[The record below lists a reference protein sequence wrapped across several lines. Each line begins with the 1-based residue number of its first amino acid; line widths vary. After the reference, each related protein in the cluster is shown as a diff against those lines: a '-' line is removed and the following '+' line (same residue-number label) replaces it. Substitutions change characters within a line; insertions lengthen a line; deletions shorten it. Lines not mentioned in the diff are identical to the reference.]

1 MRKSFGVIATLLFL
15 IPFTEAF
22 GQEGI
27 FEDFGFDIDGRIVI
41 ITGAGGGLDVNYC
54 TRDLKEYNAVIQPR
68 GGHPAIVT
76 TVAIRATTFVV
87 SAGDRFDISS
97 SIGCGGGRIVTQLT
111 LKGQR

>member
-27 FEDFGFDIDGRIVI
+27 FEDFGLNINGRIVI

-54 TRDLKEYNAVIQPR
+54 SRALKEYNAVIQA
-68 GGHPAIVT
+68 GGGRPQNAAIVT
-76 TVAIRATTFVV
+76 TVAITATFVV
-87 SAGDRFDISS
+87 SAGDRFDIS
-97 SIGCGGGRIVTQLT
+97 GGTACGDGRISTDLT
-111 LKGQR
+111 PK